1 MPVERPEAVDA
12 GTTDSAGV
20 AGAAGAADASG
31 RRSGIASLASE
42 DFSVIDSIGGVRGV
56 IESVLPSLVFLVV
69 FLVTRDLALTVKV
82 CGALC
87 ALEVLARLVQRQ
99 TIAGALSGVVMM
111 LICLYAAYKSNDA
124 RNYYLPGCIINAVWA
139 VALLASQAFRAPG
152 IGLIVEFVRRPPADG
167 VRAWYRAWHGDAA
180 LLHAYTVATWVWIAM
195 FVVRDAF
202 QVPLYFSGNVGVL
215 GTVTLVLGVPLF
227 ALVCWVSYLI
237 IGTPLHEHRE
247 RESER
252 DSEAKRTGH
261 GAEES
266 GRESEEFEEP
276 KESEEPEDSEGRKD
290 LADPTG
296 VEEPWGSVTNSRQQ
310 IQ

>member
-1 MPVERPEAVDA
+1 MADEPSHTPMPGERPEATDA
-12 GTTDSAGV
+12 GTTDSAG
-20 AGAAGAADASG
+20 AAGH
-31 RRSGIASLASE
+31 RSGIASLASE

-139 VALLASQAFRAPG
+139 VVLLASQAFRAPG
-152 IGLIVEFVRRPPADG
+152 IGLIIEFVRRPPADG
-167 VRAWYRAWHGDAA
+167 LRAWYRAWHGDAA
-180 LLHAYTVATWVWIAM
+180 LLRAYTIATWVWIAM

-252 DSEAKRTGH
+252 DSEVKGTGH

-266 GRESEEFEEP
+266 GRESEES
-276 KESEEPEDSEGRKD
+276 KEPEDSEGRKD
-290 LADPTG
+290 LTDPRG
-296 VEEPWGSVTNSRQQ
+296 VEEPRDL
-310 IQ
+310 

>member
-1 MPVERPEAVDA
+1 MPGERHEAVDA

-20 AGAAGAADASG
+20 AGVAGAAGTSG
-31 RRSGIASLASE
+31 HRSGIASLASE

-180 LLHAYTVATWVWIAM
+180 LLRAYTVATWVWIAM

-247 RESER
+247 RENAK
-252 DSEAKRTGH
+252 DSEANGTGH
-261 GAEES
+261 GSEES
-266 GRESEEFEEP
+266 GC
-276 KESEEPEDSEGRKD
+276 ESEEPEEPENPENPESRKD
-290 LADPTG
+290 LTDPRG
-296 VEEPWGSVTNSRQQ
+296 VKESRDL
-310 IQ
+310 

>member
-1 MPVERPEAVDA
+1 MPGECPEATDA
-12 GTTDSAGV
+12 GTTDAAGTAGV
-20 AGAAGAADASG
+20 AGATGTSG
-31 RRSGIASLASE
+31 HRSGIASLASE

-87 ALEVLARLVQRQ
+87 ALEVLARLAQRQ

-139 VALLASQAFRAPG
+139 VVLLASQAFRAPG

-167 VRAWYRAWHGDAA
+167 LRAWYRAWHGDAA
-180 LLHAYTVATWVWIAM
+180 LLRAYTVATWVWIAM

-247 RESER
+247 RENAK
-252 DSEAKRTGH
+252 DSEAKGTGH

-266 GRESEEFEEP
+266 GH
-276 KESEEPEDSEGRKD
+276 EPEDSEESEDLEGRKD
-290 LADPTG
+290 LADPRG
-296 VEEPWGSVTNSRQQ
+296 VEDPRDL
-310 IQ
+310 

>member
-1 MPVERPEAVDA
+1 MPGERPEAVDA
-12 GTTDSAGV
+12 GTTDAAGT
-20 AGAAGAADASG
+20 AGAAGTSG
-31 RRSGIASLASE
+31 HRSGIASLASE

-87 ALEVLARLVQRQ
+87 ALEVLARLAQRQ

-152 IGLIVEFVRRPPADG
+152 IGLIVEFVRRPPAEG

-180 LLHAYTVATWVWIAM
+180 LLRAYTIATWVWIAM

-252 DSEAKRTGH
+252 DREAK
-261 GAEES
+261 GA
-266 GRESEEFEEP
+266 GCGSEEFEEP
-276 KESEEPEDSEGRKD
+276 EDSEESEGRKD
-290 LADPTG
+290 LTDSRG
-296 VEEPWGSVTNSRQQ
+296 VEEPRDL
-310 IQ
+310 

>member
-1 MPVERPEAVDA
+1 MPGECPEAVDA
-12 GTTDSAGV
+12 GTTDSAGT
-20 AGAAGAADASG
+20 AGAANATG

-167 VRAWYRAWHGDAA
+167 LRAWYRAWHGDAA
-180 LLHAYTVATWVWIAM
+180 LLRSYTVATWGWIAM

-247 RESER
+247 RESESDR
-252 DSEAKRTGH
+252 EATEPGH
-261 GAEES
+261 
-266 GRESEEFEEP
+266 ESEESEKLED
-276 KESEEPEDSEGRKD
+276 SEEPEDSEESEGHPD
-290 LADPTG
+290 LTDPIG
-296 VEEPWGSVTNSRQQ
+296 VEEPQDL
-310 IQ
+310 

>member
-1 MPVERPEAVDA
+1 MPGERHEAVDA

-20 AGAAGAADASG
+20 AGVAGAAGTSG
-31 RRSGIASLASE
+31 HRSGIASLASE

-87 ALEVLARLVQRQ
+87 ALEVLARLAQRQ

-167 VRAWYRAWHGDAA
+167 LRAWYRAWHGDAA
-180 LLHAYTVATWVWIAM
+180 LLRAYTVATWVWIAM

-247 RESER
+247 WENAK
-252 DSEAKRTGH
+252 DSEAKGTGR
-261 GAEES
+261 GAED
-266 GRESEEFEEP
+266 
-276 KESEEPEDSEGRKD
+276 SEEPEDSEESEGRKD
-290 LADPTG
+290 LTDSRG
-296 VEEPWGSVTNSRQQ
+296 VEEPRDL
-310 IQ
+310 

>member
-1 MPVERPEAVDA
+1 MPGERPEAVDA

-20 AGAAGAADASG
+20 AGAAGTSG
-31 RRSGIASLASE
+31 HRSGIASLASE

-69 FLVTRDLALTVKV
+69 FLVTRDLALTVKA

-87 ALEVLARLVQRQ
+87 ALEVLARLAQRQ

-152 IGLIVEFVRRPPADG
+152 IGLIVEFVRRPPAEG

-180 LLHAYTVATWVWIAM
+180 LLRAYTIATWVWIAM

-247 RESER
+247 RENAK
-252 DSEAKRTGH
+252 DSEAKGTGH

-266 GRESEEFEEP
+266 GRESEE
-276 KESEEPEDSEGRKD
+276 PEDSEESEDLEGRKD
-290 LADPTG
+290 LTDPTG
-296 VEEPWGSVTNSRQQ
+296 VEEPRDL
-310 IQ
+310 

>member
-1 MPVERPEAVDA
+1 MADEPSHTSMPGERPEATDA
-12 GTTDSAGV
+12 GTTDSAGA
-20 AGAAGAADASG
+20 AGAAGASG
-31 RRSGIASLASE
+31 RRSGIASLASD

-69 FLVTRDLALTVKV
+69 FLITRDLALTVKV

-180 LLHAYTVATWVWIAM
+180 LLRAYTVATWVWIAM

-252 DSEAKRTGH
+252 DSEAKRTGR
-261 GAEES
+261 GSEES
-266 GRESEEFEEP
+266 GRDSEEFEEP
-276 KESEEPEDSEGRKD
+276 EDSEDSEGHQD
-290 LADPTG
+290 LADPRG
-296 VEEPWGSVTNSRQQ
+296 VEEPRDL
-310 IQ
+310 

>member
-1 MPVERPEAVDA
+1 MADEPSHTPTPGERPEAVDA
-12 GTTDSAGV
+12 GATDSAG
-20 AGAAGAADASG
+20 ATGAAGTTG

-167 VRAWYRAWHGDAA
+167 LRAWYRAWHGDAA
-180 LLHAYTVATWVWIAM
+180 LLRAYTVATWVWIAM

-247 RESER
+247 REIER
-252 DSEAKRTGH
+252 DPEANGTGR
-261 GAEES
+261 GAEDP
-266 GRESEEFEEP
+266 GRESED
-276 KESEEPEDSEGRKD
+276 SEEPEDSEESEGRKD
-290 LADPTG
+290 LTDPIG
-296 VEEPWGSVTNSRQQ
+296 VEEPRGL
-310 IQ
+310 

>member
-1 MPVERPEAVDA
+1 MPGECPEATDA
-12 GTTDSAGV
+12 GTTDAAGTAGV
-20 AGAAGAADASG
+20 AGATGTSG
-31 RRSGIASLASE
+31 HRSGIASLASE

-152 IGLIVEFVRRPPADG
+152 IGLIVEFVRRPPAEG
-167 VRAWYRAWHGDAA
+167 LRAWYRAWHGDAA
-180 LLHAYTVATWVWIAM
+180 LLRAYTVATWVWIAM

-202 QVPLYFSGNVGVL
+202 QVPLYSSGNVGVL

-247 RESER
+247 RENAK
-252 DSEAKRTGH
+252 DSEAKGTGH

-266 GRESEEFEEP
+266 GH
-276 KESEEPEDSEGRKD
+276 EPEDSEESEDLEGRKD
-290 LADPTG
+290 LADPRG
-296 VEEPWGSVTNSRQQ
+296 VEDPRDL
-310 IQ
+310 

>member
-1 MPVERPEAVDA
+1 MPGERPEATDA
-12 GTTDSAGV
+12 GTTDSAG
-20 AGAAGAADASG
+20 AAGH
-31 RRSGIASLASE
+31 RSGIASLASE

-139 VALLASQAFRAPG
+139 VVLLASQAFRAPG
-152 IGLIVEFVRRPPADG
+152 IGLIIEFVRRPPADG
-167 VRAWYRAWHGDAA
+167 LRAWYRAWHGDAA
-180 LLHAYTVATWVWIAM
+180 LLRAYTIATWVWIAM

-252 DSEAKRTGH
+252 DSEVKGTGH

-266 GRESEEFEEP
+266 GRESEES
-276 KESEEPEDSEGRKD
+276 KEPEDSEGRKD
-290 LADPTG
+290 LTDPRG
-296 VEEPWGSVTNSRQQ
+296 VEEPRDL
-310 IQ
+310 

>member
-1 MPVERPEAVDA
+1 MADEPSHTPMPGERPEATDA
-12 GTTDSAGV
+12 GTTDSAGA
-20 AGAAGAADASG
+20 AGAAGAAGTSG
-31 RRSGIASLASE
+31 HRSGIASLASE

-237 IGTPLHEHRE
+237 IGTPLHEHHE
-247 RESER
+247 RESEK
-252 DSEAKRTGH
+252 DPEANGTGH

-266 GRESEEFEEP
+266 GRESEE
-276 KESEEPEDSEGRKD
+276 PEDSEESED
-290 LADPTG
+290 LEGHQDLTDPTG
-296 VEEPWGSVTNSRQQ
+296 VEEPRDL
-310 IQ
+310 

>member
-1 MPVERPEAVDA
+1 MADEPSRTPMLGECPEAVDA
-12 GTTDSAGV
+12 STTDS

-69 FLVTRDLALTVKV
+69 FLATRDLALTVKV

-87 ALEVLARLVQRQ
+87 ALEVLARLAQRQ

-139 VALLASQAFRAPG
+139 VVLLASQAFRAPG

-167 VRAWYRAWHGDAA
+167 LRAWYRAWHGDAA
-180 LLHAYTVATWVWIAM
+180 LLRAYTIATWVWIAM

-252 DSEAKRTGH
+252 DSEVKGTGH

-266 GRESEEFEEP
+266 GRESEES
-276 KESEEPEDSEGRKD
+276 KEPEDSEGRKD
-290 LADPTG
+290 STDSRG
-296 VEEPWGSVTNSRQQ
+296 VEEPRDL
-310 IQ
+310 

>member
-1 MPVERPEAVDA
+1 MPGERHEAVDA
-12 GTTDSAGV
+12 GTTDSAG
-20 AGAAGAADASG
+20 AAGATGTSG
-31 RRSGIASLASE
+31 HRSGIASLASE

-167 VRAWYRAWHGDAA
+167 LRAWYRAWHEDAA
-180 LLHAYTVATWVWIAM
+180 LLRAYTVATWVWIAM

-247 RESER
+247 RENAK
-252 DSEAKRTGH
+252 DSEANGTGH
-261 GAEES
+261 GAEEP
-266 GRESEEFEEP
+266 GRESED
-276 KESEEPEDSEGRKD
+276 SEEPEDSEESEGRKD
-290 LADPTG
+290 LTDSRG
-296 VEEPWGSVTNSRQQ
+296 VEEPRDL
-310 IQ
+310 

>member
-1 MPVERPEAVDA
+1 MADEPSHTPMPGECPEATDA
-12 GTTDSAGV
+12 GTTDAAGTAGV
-20 AGAAGAADASG
+20 AGATGTSG
-31 RRSGIASLASE
+31 HRSGIASLASE

-152 IGLIVEFVRRPPADG
+152 IGLIVEFVRRPPAEG
-167 VRAWYRAWHGDAA
+167 LRAWYRAWHGDAA
-180 LLHAYTVATWVWIAM
+180 LLRAYTVATWVWIAM

-202 QVPLYFSGNVGVL
+202 QVPLYSSGNVGVL

-247 RESER
+247 RENAK
-252 DSEAKRTGH
+252 DSEAKGTGH

-266 GRESEEFEEP
+266 GH
-276 KESEEPEDSEGRKD
+276 EPEDSEESEDLEGRKD
-290 LADPTG
+290 LADPRG
-296 VEEPWGSVTNSRQQ
+296 VEDPRDL
-310 IQ
+310 